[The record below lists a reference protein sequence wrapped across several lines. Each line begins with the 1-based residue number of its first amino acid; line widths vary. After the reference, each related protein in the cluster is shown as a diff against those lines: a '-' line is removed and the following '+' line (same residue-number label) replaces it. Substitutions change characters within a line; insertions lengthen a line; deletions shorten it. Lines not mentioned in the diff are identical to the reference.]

1 MGVRLPLSR
10 RPHDAQAE
18 VGTTCA
24 LATRLALLLTPFL
37 MAGTC
42 SEPPPWRDVSGTWIN
57 TSFGPERGLGSDP
70 AEAEDLDL
78 VLVIEAAVPTDR
90 TPLPVTG
97 RVCVIDR
104 AGLCAEGVYT
114 LDRSAS
120 TWAGADYG
128 GARLDLV
135 ARAPDGRTLLIAQ
148 AHMANARPD
157 SLDNSIITWRPT
169 AGPGATFSFEALERS
184 TGAACPPPR

>member
-1 MGVRLPLSR
+1 MGVRLPRSR
-10 RPHDAQAE
+10 RPQDEQAE
-18 VGTTCA
+18 AGTTSA
-24 LATRLALLLTPFL
+24 FATRLVLLLTPIL

-57 TSFGPERGLGSDP
+57 QSFGPERGLGADP
-70 AEAEDLDL
+70 NNALDLDL
-78 VLVIEAAVPTDR
+78 VLVIEAGVLVDR
-90 TPLPVTG
+90 TPLPVSG
-97 RVCVIDR
+97 RVCVLDR
-104 AGLCAEGVYT
+104 AGLGADGVYT
-114 LDRSAS
+114 LDPSAS

-135 ARAPDGRTLLIAQ
+135 ARVPDGRTLLIAQ

-157 SLDNSIITWRPT
+157 RLDNSIITWRPT
-169 AGPGATFSFEALERS
+169 AEPGATFSFEALERS